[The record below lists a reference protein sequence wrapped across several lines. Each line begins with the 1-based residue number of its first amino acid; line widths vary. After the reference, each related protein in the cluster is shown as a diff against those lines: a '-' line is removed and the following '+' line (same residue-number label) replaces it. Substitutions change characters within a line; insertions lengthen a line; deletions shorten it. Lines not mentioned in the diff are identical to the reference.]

1 MPVDFSLT
9 DKVAVITGASRG
21 IGEAIARTFA
31 KNGAKVVI
39 SSRKQDACDKVAASI
54 KEDGGEAMA
63 QACHTGKMDQIEALY
78 EKVLDAWGTVDILV
92 NNAATNPYFG
102 DLLNISESQ
111 YDKTFD
117 VNTKGYFFMAQKACK
132 IMMEKKSGGSIVN
145 ISSIA
150 GIKAPPMQGTYGMT
164 KAAVILMTK
173 ALAAELGPFG
183 IRVNAICPGLTDT
196 YFSSVLIKTKPIYDA
211 AMTMIPLKRH
221 AQPDEMAGAALYLA
235 SEASSFTTGSVIVCD
250 GGAVA

>member
-31 KNGAKVVI
+31 GQGARVVI
-39 SSRKQDACDKVAASI
+39 SSRKQDACDKVVESI
-54 KEDGGEAMA
+54 KQGGGEAMA

-78 EKVLDAWGTVDILV
+78 EKVMDAYGTVDILV

-132 IMMEKKSGGSIVN
+132 IMLEKKGGSVIN
-145 ISSIA
+145 IASIA
-150 GIKAPPMQGTYGMT
+150 GIKAPPMQGVYGMT
-164 KAAVILMTK
+164 KASVILLTK

-183 IRVNAICPGLTDT
+183 IRVNCICPGLTDT

-235 SEASSFTTGSVIVCD
+235 SQASSFTTGSVIVCD